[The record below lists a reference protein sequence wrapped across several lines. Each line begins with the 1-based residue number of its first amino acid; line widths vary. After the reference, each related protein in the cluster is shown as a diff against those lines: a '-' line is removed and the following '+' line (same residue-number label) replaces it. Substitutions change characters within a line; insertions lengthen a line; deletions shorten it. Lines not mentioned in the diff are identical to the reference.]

1 MSSAAASSTESA
13 SASPAAPAPASPAA
27 PAAEPFD
34 FNQWVIDE
42 FRAHEGKVGGPFEG
56 GDLLLLTTTGARS
69 GRRFTV
75 PLGYARTED
84 GQLIVTGSNMGA
96 PEHPAWYHN
105 VLAHPAVEVEVGT
118 SSFGAVAV
126 PAEGEHR
133 DRLFERIVR
142 TAPGYADYQKQTSR
156 TLPVVV
162 LERTEYGAEYG
173 AGPGTGDSTGS
184 GGPRPILTVG
194 DKLLEIHT
202 WLRGQL
208 ARVRTDAE
216 AHFEAAASFPGAPTL
231 PGLGLQIR
239 QHCLAFCETLDFHHK
254 SEDAAVFPQ
263 IELHNPHLAGA
274 LAQLRAEHVKV
285 AALKS
290 QLAELLGEFQT
301 ADPGVFL
308 AELTRMSDELTAH
321 MDYEESVI
329 LPILS
334 DIPLPSGPP
343 PVSE

>member
-1 MSSAAASSTESA
+1 MSSAAASASAATPAAA
-13 SASPAAPAPASPAA
+13 SAST

-56 GDLLLLTTTGARS
+56 GDLLLLTTRGARS
-69 GRRFTV
+69 GRQFTV

-84 GQLIVTGSNMGA
+84 GSLIVTGSNMGA

-105 VLAHPAVEVEVGT
+105 VLAHPAVDVEVGT

-126 PAEGEHR
+126 PAEGERR

-142 TAPGYADYQKQTSR
+142 TSPGYADYQAQTTR
-156 TLPVVV
+156 TLPVIV
-162 LERTEYGAEYG
+162 LERTEYGPE
-173 AGPGTGDSTGS
+173 AGPGSGPADGS
-184 GGPRPILTVG
+184 GAGVGSGNGAPRPILTVG

-216 AHFEAAASFPGAPTL
+216 AHFAAAVSYPGAPTL

-263 IELHNPHLAGA
+263 IELHHPHLADA
-274 LAQLRAEHVKV
+274 LAQLRSEHVKV
-285 AALKS
+285 AELKT
-290 QLAELLGEFQT
+290 QLAALLGEFQT

-343 PVSE
+343 PAGA

>member
-1 MSSAAASSTESA
+1 M
-13 SASPAAPAPASPAA
+13 
-27 PAAEPFD
+27 
-34 FNQWVIDE
+34 FNQRIIDE

-69 GRRFTV
+69 GSRHTV

-84 GQLIVTGSNMGA
+84 GVLLVCGSNMGA
-96 PEHPAWYHN
+96 PEHPDWYHN
-105 VLAHPAVEVEVGT
+105 VLAHPSVEVEIDT

-126 PAEGEHR
+126 PAEGARR
-133 DRLFERIVR
+133 DRLFERIISA
-142 TAPGYADYQKQTSR
+142 APGYADYQRQTPR

-162 LERTEYGAEYG
+162 LERAEYG
-173 AGPGTGDSTGS
+173 SAEGS
-184 GGPRPILTVG
+184 APLPVRTVG

-208 ARVRTDAE
+208 ARVLDDAE
-216 AHFEAAASFPGAPTL
+216 AHFAAASSVPGAPTL

-239 QHCLAFCETLDFHHK
+239 QHCLAFCETLDFHHR

-263 IELHNPHLAGA
+263 IEHHQPQLADA
-274 LAQLRAEHVKV
+274 LARLREEHRKV
-285 AALKS
+285 AALKTRLS
-290 QLAELLGEFQT
+290 AHIGDFRY

-308 AELTRMSDELTAH
+308 AELRRMSDELTAH
-321 MDYEESVI
+321 MDYEEAVI

-334 DIPLPSGPP
+334 GVPLPDGPP
-343 PVSE
+343 PANS

>member
-1 MSSAAASSTESA
+1 MSSAAT
-13 SASPAAPAPASPAA
+13 PAAT

-34 FNQWVIDE
+34 FNQWVIDQ

-56 GDLLLLTTTGARS
+56 GDLLLLTTRGARS
-69 GRRFTV
+69 GRQFTV

-105 VLAHPAVEVEVGT
+105 LLAHPAVEVEVGA

-126 PAEGEHR
+126 PAEGERR

-142 TAPGYADYQKQTSR
+142 AAPGYADYQKQTTR

-162 LERTEYGAEYG
+162 LERTEYGAKSGVGSG
-173 AGPGTGDSTGS
+173 AESGVESGPGN

-194 DKLLEIHT
+194 DKLMEIHT

-208 ARVRTDAE
+208 ARIRTDAE
-216 AHFEAAASFPGAPTL
+216 AHFEAAVSFPGAPTL

-263 IELHNPHLAGA
+263 IELHHPHLADA
-274 LAQLRAEHVKV
+274 LAQLRDEHARVSE
-285 AALKS
+285 LKS
-290 QLAELLGEFQT
+290 QLAALLGEFQT

-334 DIPLPSGPP
+334 GIPLPSGPP
-343 PVSE
+343 PVSA